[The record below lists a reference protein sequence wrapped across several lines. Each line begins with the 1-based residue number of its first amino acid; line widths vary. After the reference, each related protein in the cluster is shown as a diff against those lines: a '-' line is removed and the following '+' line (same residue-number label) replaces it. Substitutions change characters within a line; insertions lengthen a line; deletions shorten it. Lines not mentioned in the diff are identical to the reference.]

1 MSNKSENK
9 PLSLEDVQAQVQAML
24 DEAQA
29 RANEIVAQAS
39 AMTGLDDPEI
49 AKKRDEDKARGEE
62 LVEIKLFKD
71 NAKYKDPVFVAVNG
85 ENCVIERGIRVK
97 VKRKFAEVLDN
108 SDIQDYEAGRYMDA
122 KSAEL
127 ERSPL

>member
-1 MSNKSENK
+1 MAGKSDNK

-71 NAKYKDPVFVAVNG
+71 NTKYKDPVFVAVNG
-85 ENCVIERGIRVK
+85 ENCVIERGLRVK

>member
-1 MSNKSENK
+1 MAGKSENK
-9 PLSLEDVQAQVQAML
+9 PLSLEDVQEQVRAML

-39 AMTGLDDPEI
+39 AKAGRDDPEVDR
-49 AKKRDEDKARGEE
+49 KRAEDKARGEE

-97 VKRKFAEVLDN
+97 IKRKFAEVLDN
-108 SDIQDYEAGRYMDA
+108 SDIQDYEASRYMDA

>member
-1 MSNKSENK
+1 MASKGENRA
-9 PLSLEDVQAQVQAML
+9 LSLEDVQEQVRAML

-29 RANEIVAQAS
+29 RANEIVARAS
-39 AMTGLDDPEI
+39 AKAGIEDQET
-49 AKKRDEDKARGEE
+49 AKKRAEDKARGEE

-97 VKRKFAEVLDN
+97 IKRKFAEVLDN
-108 SDIQDYEAGRYMDA
+108 SDIQDYEASRYMDA

>member
-1 MSNKSENK
+1 MAGKSENK
-9 PLSLEDVQAQVQAML
+9 PMSLEDVQAQVQAML

-39 AMTGLDDPEI
+39 AMTGLDDPET
-49 AKKRDEDKARGEE
+49 AKKRAEDKARGEE

-71 NAKYKDPVFVAVNG
+71 NTKYKDPVFVAVNG

-97 VKRKFAEVLDN
+97 IKRKFAEVLDN